1 MNRRDFM
8 RTLTGLSGAAL
19 LSTLLAGCADQPE
32 SQANTPSLD
41 PSNDLTPDSTTRVL
55 SEETLMPDTTIDSV
69 RAKVALIKTE
79 DRVVGLGRALDL
91 LGVRDF
97 NAKQILLK
105 PNLNSADDPPASSHI
120 DMIRTLVQWLRDN
133 DAGQIAVGDRSG
145 MGQTRTVM
153 QRKGIFEMAEELDF
167 TAIPF
172 DELDADQWEIVQ
184 FAGCHWENGFPIA
197 KPVIEADAVVSLCCL
212 KTHRYGGH
220 FSIALKNSVGMVASK
235 IPGTTHDYMLGE
247 LHVSGDQRLMI
258 AEINMA
264 YTPQLIVVDAME
276 AFANQGPEK
285 GRVVQPGVILA
296 GTDRIAID
304 AVGVAILRHF
314 GTTAQVSQGPIF
326 QQEQIKRAVALGL
339 GVEHAESIDLLT
351 EDSQSQQ
358 FADQILPILNA
369 G

>member
-1 MNRRDFM
+1 M
-8 RTLTGLSGAAL
+8 SW
-19 LSTLLAGCADQPE
+19 
-32 SQANTPSLD
+32 
-41 PSNDLTPDSTTRVL
+41 
-55 SEETLMPDTTIDSV
+55 MPIS
-69 RAKVALIKTE
+69 
-79 DRVVGLGRALDL
+79 
-91 LGVRDF
+91 
-97 NAKQILLK
+97 
-105 PNLNSADDPPASSHI
+105 
-120 DMIRTLVQWLRDN
+120 
-133 DAGQIAVGDRSG
+133 
-145 MGQTRTVM
+145 
-153 QRKGIFEMAEELDF
+153 
-167 TAIPF
+167 
-172 DELDADQWEIVQ
+172 
-184 FAGCHWENGFPIA
+184 
-197 KPVIEADAVVSLCCL
+197 DAVVSLCCL

>member
-19 LSTLLAGCADQPE
+19 LSTLLAGCSDQQE
-32 SQANTPSLD
+32 GQANTPTLD
-41 PSNDLTPDSTTRVL
+41 PSNDLTPESTPIALTEDV
-55 SEETLMPDTTIDSV
+55 LMPDTGTDGA
-69 RAKVALIKTE
+69 RTLVALVRTD
-79 DRVVGLGRALDL
+79 DRAVGLERALDL
-91 LGVRDF
+91 LNVRDF
-97 NAKQILLK
+97 AAKQTLLK
-105 PNLNSADDPPASSHI
+105 PNLNSADDPPASSHS
-120 DMIRTLVQWLRDN
+120 DMIRALVQWLRDN
-133 DAGQIAVGDRSG
+133 GAEQIVVGDRSG
-145 MGQTRTVM
+145 MGQTRNVM

-172 DELDADQWEIVQ
+172 DELEADQWEIVQ
-184 FAGCHWENGFPIA
+184 FAGSHWENGFPIA
-197 KPVIEADAVVSLCCL
+197 KPVVDADAVVSLCCL

-220 FSIALKNSVGMVASK
+220 FSIALKNSVGMVASTL
-235 IPGTTHDYMLGE
+235 PGTTHDYMLGE
-247 LHVSGDQRLMI
+247 LHVSGDQRSMI
-258 AEINMA
+258 AEINTA

-276 AFANQGPEK
+276 AFVDQGPEK

-296 GTDRIAID
+296 ATDRIAID

-314 GTTAQVSQGPIF
+314 GTTAQVSLGPIF
-326 QQEQIKRAVALGL
+326 HQEQIKRAVALGL
-339 GVEHAESIDLLT
+339 GVERAESIDLLT

>member
-1 MNRRDFM
+1 
-8 RTLTGLSGAAL
+8 
-19 LSTLLAGCADQPE
+19 
-32 SQANTPSLD
+32 
-41 PSNDLTPDSTTRVL
+41 
-55 SEETLMPDTTIDSV
+55 
-69 RAKVALIKTE
+69 
-79 DRVVGLGRALDL
+79 
-91 LGVRDF
+91 
-97 NAKQILLK
+97 
-105 PNLNSADDPPASSHI
+105 
-120 DMIRTLVQWLRDN
+120 MIRTLVQWLRDN

-145 MGQTRTVM
+145 MGQTRNVM
-153 QRKGIFEMAEELDF
+153 QRKGILDLAEELDF

-172 DELDADQWEIVQ
+172 DELEADQWEIVQ
-184 FAGCHWENGFPIA
+184 FEGCHWENGFPIA
-197 KPVIEADAVVSLCCL
+197 KPVVEADAVVSLCCL

-247 LHVSGDQRLMI
+247 LHVSGDQRMMI

-276 AFANQGPEK
+276 AFVNQGPEK